1 VTTAQTYADASTTS
15 SRGVETATV
24 GVLIAL
30 SASHMLNDVM
40 QSLAPAL
47 YPVFRE
53 HFALSF
59 FQIGLITFVFQL
71 TASFLQPLIGMSLDK
86 RPLNF
91 ILPSG
96 MAFTLVGLVLLAFAN
111 SYLLILLSV
120 AVVGIGSAVFH
131 PEASRVARAAS
142 GGRHGFAQ
150 SLFQVGGNFGQSLGP
165 LLAAFI
171 VVPFGQHSVLIFT
184 ALALA
189 AVVILTGVSRW
200 YAAVR
205 ARPRKTAATG
215 PAHPSRVVRRTLF
228 VLIVMLFSKVLY
240 LSSLNSYYTF
250 YLIQTFGVSIQSS
263 QVLLFVFLA
272 SVAAGTLLG
281 GPLVDRFGAKFVI
294 WGSILGVLP
303 FTLLLPHLGLVGT
316 VINSS
321 LAAVVRALPIDSTFT
336 GRTDIWTFAVQ
347 ALRLRLLTGYGFS
360 AFWGGSSI
368 QNLPQGMEW
377 AEYASHSHN
386 GYLDTALTMGLP
398 GLALLIVV
406 LVFGPL
412 RDFHTADRNG
422 NGGPLATL
430 LFQLWLFTLYL
441 STMESFFLDR
451 VDPMWFT
458 FLIAVFGLHYLA
470 RFRAKD

>member
-1 VTTAQTYADASTTS
+1 MTTIYAEPAAAG
-15 SRGVETATV
+15 RKRAETATL

-47 YPVFRE
+47 YPVFRQE
-53 HFALSF
+53 FALSF

-71 TASFLQPLIGMSLDK
+71 TASFLQPLIGLSLDK
-86 RPLNF
+86 RPLNW
-91 ILPSG
+91 ILPLG
-96 MAFTLVGLVLLAFAN
+96 MSFTLVGLVLLAFAS

-171 VVPFGQHSVLIFT
+171 VVPFGQHSVAAFT
-184 ALALA
+184 LLALA
-189 AVVILTGVSRW
+189 AVIILTGVSRW

-205 ARPRKTAATG
+205 ARPRKAAAAAG
-215 PAHPSRVVRRTLF
+215 PGHPRKVVVRTLF
-228 VLIVMLFSKVLY
+228 VLVVMLFSKVLY

-272 SVAAGTLLG
+272 AVAAGTFLG

-303 FTLLLPHLGLVGT
+303 FTLLLPHLGLTGT
-316 VINSS
+316 IINSIAIGLIIS
-321 LAAVVRALPIDSTFT
+321 SA
-336 GRTDIWTFAVQ
+336 
-347 ALRLRLLTGYGFS
+347 FS
-360 AFWGGSSI
+360 AMIVYAQELTPGNVGAVAGLFFGLSFGLGGV
-368 QNLPQGMEW
+368 G
-377 AEYASHSHN
+377 A
-386 GYLDTALTMGLP
+386 
-398 GLALLIVV
+398 ALLGM
-406 LVFGPL
+406 L
-412 RDFHTADRNG
+412 ADMTSLNFVYHVCAFLPAVG
-422 NGGPLATL
+422 LLGGFLPTDPGKAGGPGSRATA
-430 LFQLWLFTLYL
+430 
-441 STMESFFLDR
+441 
-451 VDPMWFT
+451 P
-458 FLIAVFGLHYLA
+458 A
-470 RFRAKD
+470 

>member
-1 VTTAQTYADASTTS
+1 
-15 SRGVETATV
+15 
-24 GVLIAL
+24 
-30 SASHMLNDVM
+30 
-40 QSLAPAL
+40 
-47 YPVFRE
+47 
-53 HFALSF
+53 
-59 FQIGLITFVFQL
+59 
-71 TASFLQPLIGMSLDK
+71 MSLDK

-91 ILPSG
+91 ILPAG

-184 ALALA
+184 ALAMA

-205 ARPRKTAATG
+205 ARPRKAAVATG

-272 SVAAGTLLG
+272 SVAAGTFLG

-316 VINSS
+316 VINSIAIGLIIS
-321 LAAVVRALPIDSTFT
+321 SA
-336 GRTDIWTFAVQ
+336 
-347 ALRLRLLTGYGFS
+347 FS
-360 AFWGGSSI
+360 AMIVYAQELTPGNVGAVAGLFFGLSFGLGGV
-368 QNLPQGMEW
+368 G
-377 AEYASHSHN
+377 A
-386 GYLDTALTMGLP
+386 
-398 GLALLIVV
+398 ALLGMLADKTSLTFVYHV
-406 LVFGPL
+406 CAFLPAVGLLGGFLPSAPGKALVAK
-412 RDFHTADRNG
+412 TA
-422 NGGPLATL
+422 
-430 LFQLWLFTLYL
+430 
-441 STMESFFLDR
+441 
-451 VDPMWFT
+451 
-458 FLIAVFGLHYLA
+458 
-470 RFRAKD
+470 